1 MKNLQWEVK
10 IEPLITYWRRLF
22 ADKVRRPGWLALAP
36 VLFIS
41 PTAVMTTI
49 NYARVYRELTASV
62 LSRKEGV
69 IGAIPGAET

>member
-22 ADKVRRPGWLALAP
+22 ADKVRRRGWLALAP

-49 NYARVYRELTASV
+49 NYARVYRELTASG
-62 LSRKEGV
+62 LSRKESV
-69 IGAIPGAET
+69 IGAIRGAET